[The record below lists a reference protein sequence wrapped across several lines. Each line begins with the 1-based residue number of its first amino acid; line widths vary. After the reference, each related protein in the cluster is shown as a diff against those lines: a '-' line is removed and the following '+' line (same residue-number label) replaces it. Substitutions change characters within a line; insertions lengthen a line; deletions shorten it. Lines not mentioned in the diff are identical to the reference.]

1 MNRTRVSTTVDAEL
15 LDRARAASPAVTTA
29 ELIDD
34 ALSALVARYRA
45 ATIDAAYASAYEAAP
60 LDEPD
65 EWGSLEEFRAAVGS

>member
-34 ALSALVARYRA
+34 ALLALVARYRA
-45 ATIDAAYASAYEAAP
+45 AKIDAAYASAYEAAP